1 MKFLLD
7 THIFLWLLFSP
18 EKLTDKIR
26 TVYKNQANEI
36 YLSLVSIW
44 EIQLKSQLGKL
55 HLDIDLETIIDDNI
69 HSGFIKLLPINL
81 SHVLALKDLP
91 FHHKDPFDRLLI
103 AQAIQENLTI
113 ISVDSYFA
121 DYPVKVLR

>member
-1 MKFLLD
+1 LKLLLD

-18 EKLTDKIR
+18 EKLNEKIKS
-26 TVYKNQANEI
+26 VYKNQANEI

-44 EIQLKSQLGKL
+44 EIQLKTQLGKL
-55 HLDIDLETIIDDNI
+55 HLDIDLEIIIDNNI

-91 FHHKDPFDRLLI
+91 FHHKDPFDRLII

-113 ISVDSYFA
+113 ISVDSYFMN
-121 DYPVKVLR
+121 YPVQVLC